1 MQTVIDASGI
11 SKSFGQGN
19 SQVRALVG
27 VDFSAL
33 KGEFV
38 AIMGPS
44 GSGKSTLLSILG
56 GLDLPDEGEVDVN
69 GQSLLGM
76 TEAGRAVL
84 RRRQIGFVFQT
95 FNLVPIMTA
104 AENVALPL
112 LLDGKRRAE
121 AHVRAREALEAVGLA
136 ARHSHR
142 PGELSGGEQQRV
154 AIARALVTR
163 PAIVLADEPTGN
175 LDSHNSLDVLR
186 WLRTAC
192 DDRGQ
197 TIVLITHDPAAA
209 AWADRVVFLR
219 DGRVAGQVRVD
230 GSTEEARTL
239 TISHRY
245 NELMTGGEADALAAH
260 K

>member
-11 SKSFGQGN
+11 SKSFGHGN

-33 KGEFV
+33 AGEFV

-56 GLDLPDEGEVDVN
+56 GLDLPDAGEVDIN

-76 TEAGRAVL
+76 TEADRAVL

-104 AENVALPL
+104 VENVALPL
-112 LLDGKRRAE
+112 LLDGKRRVNAQ
-121 AHVRAREALEAVGLA
+121 ARARQALDAVGLA
-136 ARHSHR
+136 QRHSHR
-142 PGELSGGEQQRV
+142 PSELSGGEQQRV
-154 AIARALVTR
+154 AIARALVAR

-175 LDSHNSLDVLR
+175 LDSHSSNEVLLSLRD
-186 WLRTAC
+186 AC
-192 DDRGQ
+192 DSQGQ

-209 AWADRVVFLR
+209 AWADRVVFFR

-230 GSTEEARTL
+230 GSTPEGRTVAV
-239 TISHRY
+239 SRRY
-245 NELMTGGEADALAAH
+245 DELIIGGEDHARVAH
-260 K
+260 D